1 MRITNQHTIKGNTI
15 TNQHTIKEN
24 THHQPTYHKR
34 EYATQ
39 TIKQQKRIPKPNN
52 NITEQK
58 RIQCHESFCP
68 FFIQTVP
75 GPQWTGKRDFAKLSR
90 FRKDIC
96 KKRALRSHWL
106 HRHGVR
112 VVVDSSV
119 TTMTMRTSTV
129 NFGGLSLTLKDQKI
143 KFWNRISLLNR
154 KSCCILF
161 KK

>member
-34 EYATQ
+34 EYATK
-39 TIKQQKRIPKPNN
+39 TIKQQKRIPMPNN
-52 NITEQK
+52 NITKQK
-58 RIQCHESFCP
+58 RIQCHESFYP
-68 FFIQTVP
+68 FFIYKLYL
-75 GPQWTGKRDFAKLSR
+75 GPNEQANVISRNFLVFAKI
-90 FRKDIC
+90 FA

-143 KFWNRISLLNR
+143 KFWNRISLLNW

-161 KK
+161 